1 MVGVSSRHRHDPR
14 EYVTTTDSLASRRAV
29 VTGGMSGIGAATVA
43 RFQSGG
49 DRVIV
54 LDQKPPGP
62 TAPTE
67 SIRVD
72 LADWDQAIRGV
83 TDAAERLGGLDIL
96 VCAAGIGSGGTLV
109 DTSRDVWDL
118 VFSVNARAVFAC
130 SKAALPYMRASGG
143 GVIVIVTSQ
152 IGLVAQ
158 ERSIAYCASKGAAI
172 QLARAISV
180 DHAADGVRAVAVCPG
195 ATDTPMLAETVAA
208 SPDPDAASLALRS
221 RSLHGRFISP
231 VEIAEAIW
239 YLASPQADSVYGMGL
254 VIDAGYTAI

>member
-1 MVGVSSRHRHDPR
+1 M
-14 EYVTTTDSLASRRAV
+14 TTTDSVASRRVV

-43 RFQSGG
+43 RFETGG
-49 DRVIV
+49 DRVVV
-54 LDQKPPGP
+54 LDRKPPGP
-62 TAPTE
+62 AVPAE

-72 LADWDQAIRGV
+72 LADWDQAVRGV
-83 TDAAERLGGLDIL
+83 TDAAKRLGGLDVL
-96 VCAAGIGSGGTLV
+96 VCAAGVGSGGTLD
-109 DTSRDVWDL
+109 DTSKDIWDL

-143 GVIVIVTSQ
+143 GVIVIVASQ

-158 ERSIAYCASKGAAI
+158 ERSIAYCASKAAAI

-180 DHAADGVRAVAVCPG
+180 DHANDGVRAVAVCPG
-195 ATDTPMLAETVAA
+195 ATDTPMLAATVAA
-208 SPDPDAASLALRS
+208 SPSPDATSSALRS
-221 RSLHGRFISP
+221 RSLHGRFIAP

-239 YLASPQADSVYGMGL
+239 YIASPQASSVYGMGL